1 MSNLENNT
9 IVSGKML
16 EELRKQ
22 GLADGY
28 TQVPEKLVARANSIL
43 NGRDIA
49 DIDEPTKRELIQAGN
64 AKREAELAAGR
75 ESVVVKAQIA
85 AREKACQQD

>member
-9 IVSGKML
+9 IVSNKML

-22 GLADGY
+22 GLAEGY
-28 TQVPEKLVARANSIL
+28 TQVPDAFADRAIKAL
-43 NGRDIA
+43 NGRDIV
-49 DIDEPTKRELIQAGN
+49 DIDEPTKKELIQAGN

-75 ESVVVKAQIA
+75 ESSVVKAQIA
-85 AREKACQQD
+85 ARERACQ